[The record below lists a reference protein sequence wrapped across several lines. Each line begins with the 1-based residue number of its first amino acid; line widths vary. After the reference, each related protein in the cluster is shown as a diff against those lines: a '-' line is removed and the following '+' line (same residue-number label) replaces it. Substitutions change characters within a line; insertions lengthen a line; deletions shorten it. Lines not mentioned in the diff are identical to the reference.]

1 MRHYSEVDL
10 LERYYIPSSE
20 MDEVGKHLAT
30 CQPCAERYA
39 LLSGKLRDSACTSVQ
54 SLDRKP
60 DTFWI
65 RQRMSVGRKI
75 EQHSLRAPSAGKTA
89 RLAAIAAVF
98 TVLFGGGL
106 LYRDQI
112 ARWNPPETVVTS
124 NAPASDL
131 APLDVLATIS
141 APDDVWESEELKP
154 FGEAVQWESWMTSP
168 AISSG
173 GTL

>member
-10 LERYYIPSSE
+10 LERYYIPSPE
-20 MDEVGKHLAT
+20 IDEVGKHLAS

-75 EQHSLRAPSAGKTA
+75 EQRSSPARLPGKTA

-98 TVLFGGGL
+98 VVVFGGGL

-112 ARWNPPETVVTS
+112 ARWNPPAARATS
-124 NAPASDL
+124 NTPAADL
-131 APLDVLATIS
+131 VSLDVLAAIS

-168 AISSG
+168 ANASG